1 MNQNTERSIIWKAL
15 KAAGWKPEEGR
26 GYIKYPLAD
35 LHAELERFQNATGQ
49 VLEIEVP
56 SDVDDVQPTPSEPI
70 PAEVDG
76 LDPDSLFAHPQLG
89 PPPAQPVPTPPV
101 QLPPTEPLRQNR
113 PNPDELPGQRTLN
126 EDAEVIRIDDA
137 GRMWYQEEVR
147 KPAYAKPRGRRI
159 LRYVEKGVQTETVK
173 AGEYVESFEVEGQGP
188 GKAAEIKITLPSYQ
202 VGIYKDPRFPFKIHC
217 YGGSEAFDL
226 ADVEQYYGG
235 VELVPSTIKRVYIEN
250 DLCYDIR
257 SVIQTIQAEF
267 RQLQL
272 TGRIGS

>member
-15 KAAGWKPEEGR
+15 KAAGWTPAEGR
-26 GYIKYPLAD
+26 RYVQYPLAE
-35 LHAELERFQNATGQ
+35 LHAELEQFQIDTGQ
-49 VLEIEVP
+49 IIEITVP
-56 SDVDDVQPTPSEPI
+56 ADIEDVQPTPSDPI

-76 LDPDSLFAHPQLG
+76 IDPDSLFAHPQLG
-89 PPPAQPVPTPPV
+89 SPAPEPQPVPV
-101 QLPPTEPLRQNR
+101 EVVRQNQPD
-113 PNPDELPGQRTLN
+113 PNELPGQRTLT
-126 EDAEVIRIDDA
+126 EESEVLRVDDA
-137 GRMWYQEEVR
+137 GRQWLQEEVR

-202 VGIYKDPRFPFKIHC
+202 VGIYLDPRFPFKIHC
-217 YGGSEAFDL
+217 YGGAEAFDL

-235 VELVPSTIKRVYIEN
+235 VELVPNTIKRVYIEN